1 MDKRI
6 PDKYERVT
14 KRINGNVAVKTYTG
28 SYALPLDVDEIQAI
42 ERLAIFEDLL
52 EEGKLVQ
59 LPCKVDDDIYFVWDY
74 EGKAI
79 VDVGKVTGISH
90 QREGIWI
97 SARYDS
103 GLSYWHLYSE
113 IGKSVFFDRDQAT
126 AAERRLNNEK
136 ST

>member
-1 MDKRI
+1 MDQRI
-6 PDKYERVT
+6 PNNYERVT
-14 KRINGNVAVKTYTG
+14 KRISGNVAVKTYTG
-28 SYALPLDVDEIQAI
+28 SYALPIDVDEIQAI

-59 LPCKVDDDIYFVWDY
+59 LPCKVDDDIYFVWNC
-74 EGKAI
+74 EGKVI

-103 GLSYWHLYSE
+103 GLSYWHLYTE
-113 IGKSVFFDRDQAT
+113 IGKSVFFSRTRADIARK
-126 AAERRLNNEK
+126 ELN
-136 ST
+136 SD

>member
-1 MDKRI
+1 MDKQI
-6 PDKYERVT
+6 PNNYERVT
-14 KRINGNVAVKTYTG
+14 KRISGNVAVKTYTG
-28 SYALPLDVDEIQAI
+28 SYALPIDVDEIQAI

-59 LPCKVDDDIYFVWDY
+59 LPCKVDDDIYFVWNC
-74 EGKAI
+74 EGKVI

-103 GLSYWHLYSE
+103 GLSYWHLYTE
-113 IGKSVFFDRDQAT
+113 IGKSVFFSRTRADIARK
-126 AAERRLNNEK
+126 ELN
-136 ST
+136 SD

>member
-14 KRINGNVAVKTYTG
+14 KRISGNAAIKTYTG
-28 SYALPLDVDEIQAI
+28 SYALPIDVDETQAI

-59 LPCKVDDDIYFVWDY
+59 LPCKVDDDIYFVWNC
-74 EGKAI
+74 EGKVI

-103 GLSYWHLYSE
+103 GLSYWHLYTE
-113 IGKSVFFDRDQAT
+113 IGKSVFFSRTRADIARK
-126 AAERRLNNEK
+126 ELN
-136 ST
+136 SD